1 MKSCESIFT
10 AHLTTNHPRHL
21 TKACASRR
29 VINPQLHMFLEN
41 SWLVHVLHLG
51 KLSSLE
57 KKLFEDEISV
67 KTGPF
72 FAEMSIFGRVII
84 QFPQFTHQNLIAV
97 IIYMF
102 RLNNAKRSAFP
113 LRKTPHLQ
121 AVCWRFGHGGLPK
134 WMSTMGRFFAHQF
147 NELITK
153 GFQDWILFGSYTLP
167 EPNISVVQ
175 GTFETNVHF
184 SRWDTWSFPGR
195 VWYVVSCY
203 LNLIFHEPII
213 LGKMMP

>member
-1 MKSCESIFT
+1 MSCIWE
-10 AHLTTNHPRHL
+10 NYHPL
-21 TKACASRR
+21 
-29 VINPQLHMFLEN
+29 
-41 SWLVHVLHLG
+41 
-51 KLSSLE
+51 
-57 KKLFEDEISV
+57 KKNCLKMFEDEISV

-184 SRWDTWSFPGR
+184 SRWDT
-195 VWYVVSCY
+195 
-203 LNLIFHEPII
+203 
-213 LGKMMP
+213 